1 MVLSTYFP
9 TFLCKMVWSV
19 HTCMC
24 VELSV
29 SSERERCW
37 SITLLFISKG
47 RMYKQYQYLLSGFV
61 YPGIV
66 TKKVT

>member
-1 MVLSTYFP
+1 MHS
-9 TFLCKMVWSV
+9 
-19 HTCMC
+19 

-29 SSERERCW
+29 SSERERDQ

-47 RMYKQYQYLLSGFV
+47 MMYKQYQYLLNSFV
-61 YPGIV
+61 YPRFV